1 MNVETKEQITI
12 TEFKAWLTGLIRG
25 KQGSLPNLDDWRE
38 IKKML
43 DKVQEEPTTVPN
55 GRDPSE
61 LIGDGALE
69 KLKRRFLEEQ
79 EKKEIKFPPY
89 ANPWI
94 SPAPNDIAPWKYVP
108 STPNYP
114 SYIPTYVGDYP
125 DSSKRIGDVVL
136 PSFTTI
142 GDYPDSSTRIG
153 DVVLPSFTTIRGDSG
168 PIGISSSGSI
178 ASELKN
184 ESFVKGLIEKKS
196 SDSEED
202 PINFEYGWITTSIK
216 DDDMSSTQFLVGTPS
231 KEEITI
237 HRDLID
243 QITQMIER
251 NTTNG
256 SEEKSKNKE

>member
-69 KLKRRFLEEQ
+69 ELKRRFLEEQ

-125 DSSKRIGDVVL
+125 DSSK
-136 PSFTTI
+136 
-142 GDYPDSSTRIG
+142 RIG